1 MWKIATIVLVLTLVG
16 VGGFGVW
23 QGRAPVGD
31 LSSRPQ
37 GDVLSATEA
46 QSITIDQPETDWGQI
61 PINSG
66 IVTREFMLT
75 NGSGKAVILRKI
87 ATSCMCTTG
96 AVEFEGKTTKFFGM
110 EMHTDKNPPVNIEIG
125 AGKAAKVIVKFDPL
139 AHGPEGVGPFDRAV
153 GLFFDDP
160 IGVREVKFK
169 GEVVK

>member
-1 MWKIATIVLVLTLVG
+1 MWKTATIVLGVTLVL
-16 VGGFGVW
+16 VAGFAFW

-31 LSSRPQ
+31 LSGSPQ
-37 GDVLSATEA
+37 GAVLSASEA
-46 QSITIDQPETDWGQI
+46 QNITIDQPMTDWGQI
-61 PINSG
+61 PING
-66 IVTREFMLT
+66 GVVTREFTLT
-75 NGSGKAVILRKI
+75 NGSGKAIILRKI

-96 AVEFEGKTTKFFGM
+96 AVEFEGTTTKFFGM

-125 AGKAAKVIVKFDPL
+125 AGQTAKVIVKFDPL

-160 IGVREVKFK
+160 IGVKEVKFK